1 MAVDRGAQ
9 VVHHALP
16 DLVGEQGLDDAE
28 RARDDG
34 DPDHPRDEQVEQA
47 QVVLGQRGVEDGLDQ
62 EGRYGAEHR
71 GEDDQ
76 AEDAAEPEPGTAGR
90 GRRCALRYARRT
102 AGSDGRSGGSSY
114 SNARPR
120 PRGTRRRVP
129 ERGAA

>member
-1 MAVDRGAQ
+1 M
-9 VVHHALP
+9 HHALP
-16 DLVGEQGLDDAE
+16 DLVREQGLDDAE

-76 AEDAAEPEPGTAGR
+76 AEDAAEPEPVRPEEGDDAPEVR
-90 GRRCALRYARRT
+90 AADRRVRRPLRRILVLER
-102 AGSDGRSGGSSY
+102 AGSSSWHETK
-114 SNARPR
+114 
-120 PRGTRRRVP
+120 GT